1 MYTDPNQNETIASVH
16 YLSTSVIE
24 GLYSHVLVLLVCRRF
39 ANQLLSDVINAVA
52 CVSFVNCF
60 SLRKAV
66 KIMQLKCAADN
77 TS

>member
-16 YLSTSVIE
+16 YLSTSVNKAYIKP
-24 GLYSHVLVLLVCRRF
+24 HVLVLLVCRRF

-66 KIMQLKCAADN
+66 I
-77 TS
+77 TR